1 MSTKDEWER
10 LRDKYPPLEF
20 DKEDAT
26 AFERWIEMNDYDG
39 IIQITGG
46 TNDKNQTGN
55 KRGK

>member
-46 TNDKNQTGN
+46 TNDKNQTSD
-55 KRGK
+55 